1 MWYHIKDPDQ
11 FKLKPPRRWDPSG
24 LKKHAPRPFY
34 NREDGHFLLNNTC
47 TIANLCLLPEL
58 RRLQCYFFSKLPKI
72 RKERNFWLPMKKV
85 RTHSF
90 RCIHMRFWDFELELP
105 RGLEAFQ
112 RCPSWWC
119 FIKLQNSDTVSEKLC
134 NSCNFLNVSRWSFW
148 PIWRGQWIQYN
159 DFSWSSEWN
168 KLQFCVFRSFFHFY
182 DYHSKANLLTWVVNL
197 VDEAHHFLST
207 TPFTLY
213 SVDWLLMWMLTK
225 KYLWVAAT
233 SLCKLACMCRMRIA
247 SL

>member
-90 RCIHMRFWDFELELP
+90 RCIHMRCWDFELELP

-168 KLQFCVFRSFFHFY
+168 IRMKCH
-182 DYHSKANLLTWVVNL
+182 KANLFYSHPMLALHASAGQWWCSYCHAL
-197 VDEAHHFLST
+197 VGR
-207 TPFTLY
+207 
-213 SVDWLLMWMLTK
+213 WLAK
-225 KYLWVAAT
+225 DSDPV
-233 SLCKLACMCRMRIA
+233 SPHIRMINFWPIKDYTNKI
-247 SL
+247 

>member
-1 MWYHIKDPDQ
+1 VKLDMVKRFAAFSTSILRFCRERDAISDSRYRSSGLMDSFGVASQAKKAHEFMWYHIKDPDQ

-90 RCIHMRFWDFELELP
+90 RCIHMRF
-105 RGLEAFQ
+105 
-112 RCPSWWC
+112 
-119 FIKLQNSDTVSEKLC
+119 
-134 NSCNFLNVSRWSFW
+134 
-148 PIWRGQWIQYN
+148 
-159 DFSWSSEWN
+159 
-168 KLQFCVFRSFFHFY
+168 
-182 DYHSKANLLTWVVNL
+182 
-197 VDEAHHFLST
+197 
-207 TPFTLY
+207 
-213 SVDWLLMWMLTK
+213 
-225 KYLWVAAT
+225 
-233 SLCKLACMCRMRIA
+233 
-247 SL
+247 